1 MASTQQIKGRI
12 RSVKNTKQITRAMQM
27 VAASKMRKAQEAVTS
42 TRYFSQTAR
51 ALLTRLRQLV
61 DVGQYDLY
69 RTRPV
74 KARLIILITS
84 DRGLA
89 GAYDSNALKMYLT
102 ELKKDRENGIKN
114 YTIAIGRKGSH
125 LAARLGDVETV
136 GAYHD
141 FPASPGANE
150 LQPIVTAAV
159 QMYVEETI
167 DAVDIIYTKFVST
180 VTQQTQT
187 LHLLPAGFE
196 EEEVTE
202 QMRLAT
208 FEPSE
213 SAVLESATLRLLEAQ
228 LLQTLLE
235 SFASEESM
243 RMLAM
248 KNATDNATELV
259 DDLTLVFNNA
269 RQAAITQELAEI
281 TGGAEAMSE

>member
-1 MASTQQIKGRI
+1 VASTQQIKSRI
-12 RSVKNTKQITRAMQM
+12 NSVKNTKQITKAMQL
-27 VAASKMRKAQEAVTS
+27 VAASKMRKAQEAVNE

-51 ALLTRLRQLV
+51 ELLTRLRQLV
-61 DVGQYDLY
+61 NVKQYDLY
-69 RTRPV
+69 RDRSV
-74 KARLIILITS
+74 QSRLTILVSS

-89 GAYDSNALKMYLT
+89 GAYDSNVLRRYLA
-102 ELKKDRENGIKN
+102 ELAKDKAAGIKD
-114 YTIAIGRKGSH
+114 YTIAIGRKGSSV
-125 LAARLGDVETV
+125 ATRLHEVEVV
-136 GAYHD
+136 GVYHD
-141 FPASPGANE
+141 FPSNPDANE

-159 QMYVEETI
+159 QMYIEGTI
-167 DAVDIIYTKFVST
+167 DAVDVIFTSFKST
-180 VTQQTQT
+180 ISQQAET
-187 LHLLPAGFE
+187 LRLLPAGFQE
-196 EEEVTE
+196 TDVTE
-202 QMRLAT
+202 QVRLAS

-213 SAVLESATLRLLEAQ
+213 EAVLENATLRLIEAQ
-228 LLQTLLE
+228 LLQALLE

>member
-1 MASTQQIKGRI
+1 MASTQQIKSRI
-12 RSVKNTKQITRAMQM
+12 RSVKNTKQITKAMQL
-27 VAASKMRKAQEAVTS
+27 VAASKMRKAQDAVNQ

-51 ALLTRLRQLV
+51 ELLTRLRQLV
-61 DVGQYDLY
+61 HIANYDLY

-74 KARLIILITS
+74 KSRLVILISS

-102 ELKKDRENGIKN
+102 ELKKDKSAGVKN
-114 YTIAIGRKGSH
+114 YTIAIGRKGAA
-125 LAARLGDVETV
+125 LAARLEDVEVV
-136 GAYHD
+136 GVYHD
-141 FPASPGANE
+141 FPSNPGANE
-150 LQPIVTAAV
+150 LRPIVSAVV
-159 QMYVEETI
+159 QMFVEETI
-167 DAVDIIYTKFVST
+167 DAVDIIYTAFKST
-180 VTQQTQT
+180 VSQQAQL

-196 EEEVTE
+196 ETEVTE
-202 QMRLAT
+202 QVRLAV

-213 SAVLESATLRLLEAQ
+213 EAVLENATIRLVEAQ
-228 LLQTLLE
+228 LLQALLE

>member
-1 MASTQQIKGRI
+1 MASTQLIKSRI
-12 RSVKNTKQITRAMQM
+12 RSVKNTRQITKAMQL
-27 VAASKMRKAQEAVTS
+27 VAASKMRKAQEAVTQ

-51 ALLTRLRQLV
+51 QLLTRLRQLV
-61 DVGQYDLY
+61 DIRQYQLY
-69 RTRPV
+69 STRPV
-74 KARLIILITS
+74 KTRLTILITS

-89 GAYDSNALKMYLT
+89 GAYNGNVLKQYLAV
-102 ELKKDRENGIKN
+102 LKKDQADGVKN
-114 YTIAIGRKGSH
+114 YTIAVGRRGSAI
-125 LAARLGDVETV
+125 AARLDGVEVV
-136 GAYHD
+136 GAYQD
-141 FPASPGANE
+141 FPSNPDAND
-150 LQPIVTAAV
+150 LQPIVSAAV
-159 QMYVEETI
+159 QMFTDQTV
-167 DAVDIIYTKFVST
+167 DAVDVVYTQFKST
-180 VTQQTQT
+180 VVQQAQT

-196 EEEVTE
+196 ETEVTE
-202 QMRLAT
+202 QMRLAE

-213 SAVLESATLRLLEAQ
+213 GAVLQSATLRLLEAQ

-248 KNATDNATELV
+248 KNATDNANELV

>member
-1 MASTQQIKGRI
+1 MASTQQIKSRI
-12 RSVKNTKQITRAMQM
+12 RSVRNTRQITKAMQL

-51 ALLTRLRQLV
+51 LLLTRLRQLV
-61 DVGQYDLY
+61 DIKQYQLY

-74 KARLIILITS
+74 RARLIILITS

-89 GAYDSNALKMYLT
+89 GAYDSNALKMYLA
-102 ELKKDRENGIKN
+102 ELKKDQANSVKN
-114 YTIAIGRKGSH
+114 YTIAIGRKGSV
-125 LAARLGDVETV
+125 LAARLSGVEVV
-136 GAYHD
+136 GAYND
-141 FPASPGANE
+141 FPSSPGANE
-150 LQPIVTAAV
+150 LRPIISAAV
-159 QMYVEETI
+159 QMYIEETI

-180 VTQQTQT
+180 VVQQTQT

-196 EEEVTE
+196 EVEVDE
-202 QMRLAT
+202 QTRLAA
-208 FEPSE
+208 FEPNE
-213 SAVLESATLRLLEAQ
+213 EAVLQNATLRLIEAQ
-228 LLQTLLE
+228 LLQALLE

-248 KNATDNATELV
+248 KNATDNANELV

>member
-1 MASTQQIKGRI
+1 MASTQQIKSRI

-42 TRYFSQTAR
+42 MRYFSQTAR

-61 DVGQYDLY
+61 DVKQYDLY
-69 RTRPV
+69 RTRPT

-89 GAYDSNALKMYLT
+89 GAYDSNAMKMYLT
-102 ELKKDRENGIKN
+102 ELKKDKQSGVKN

-141 FPASPGANE
+141 FPNNPGANE

-159 QMYVEETI
+159 QMYIEETV

-208 FEPSE
+208 FEPNE

-228 LLQTLLE
+228 LLQALLE

>member
-1 MASTQQIKGRI
+1 MASTQQIKSRI
-12 RSVKNTKQITRAMQM
+12 RSVKNTKQITKAMQL

-51 ALLTRLRQLV
+51 ELLTRLRQLV
-61 DVGQYDLY
+61 DVKQYELY

-74 KARLIILITS
+74 KARLIIVISS

-89 GAYDSNALKMYLT
+89 GAYDSNVLKMYLG
-102 ELKKDRENGIKN
+102 ELKNDQAAGVKN

-125 LAARLGDVETV
+125 LAARLGNVETV

-150 LQPIVTAAV
+150 LQPIISAAV
-159 QMYVEETI
+159 QMYIEETI

-180 VTQQTQT
+180 VTQQTQA

-196 EEEVTE
+196 ETEVTE

-208 FEPSE
+208 FEPNE
-213 SAVLESATLRLLEAQ
+213 EAVLQNATLRLLEAQ
-228 LLQTLLE
+228 LLQALLE

-248 KNATDNATELV
+248 KNATDNANELV

>member
-12 RSVKNTKQITRAMQM
+12 RSVKNTKQITKAMQL
-27 VAASKMRKAQEAVTS
+27 VAASKMRKAQESAGQTS
-42 TRYFSQTAR
+42 YFSKTAR
-51 ALLTRLRQLV
+51 ELLTRLRQLV
-61 DVGQYDLY
+61 DIKQYPLY
-69 RTRPV
+69 RSRPI
-74 KARLIILITS
+74 KSRLIILISS

-89 GAYDSNALKMYLT
+89 GAYDSNALKMYLA
-102 ELKKDRENGIKN
+102 ELKKDQAAGVKN
-114 YTIAIGRKGSH
+114 YTIAIGRKGSQ
-125 LAARLGDVETV
+125 LAARLHDVETV

-141 FPASPGANE
+141 FPRDPGANE
-150 LQPIVTAAV
+150 LQPIVSAAV

-167 DAVDIIYTKFVST
+167 DAVDIIYTSFKST
-180 VTQQTQT
+180 VNQQVSM

-196 EEEVTE
+196 EAEVSE
-202 QMRLAT
+202 QVRLAA
-208 FEPSE
+208 FEPNE
-213 SAVLESATLRLLEAQ
+213 EAVLENATLRLLEAQ

>member
-1 MASTQQIKGRI
+1 MASTQQIKSRI
-12 RSVKNTKQITRAMQM
+12 GSVKNTKQITKAMQL
-27 VAASKMRKAQEAVTS
+27 VAASKMRKAQEAVNE

-51 ALLTRLRQLV
+51 ELLTRLRQLIKV
-61 DVGQYDLY
+61 EQYDLY

-74 KARLIILITS
+74 KARLVILISS

-89 GAYDSNALKMYLT
+89 GAYDSNVLKQYIT
-102 ELKKDRENGIKN
+102 ELKKDQSAGVKN
-114 YTIAIGRKGSH
+114 YTIAIGRKGAN
-125 LAARLGDVETV
+125 LAARLHDVEVV
-136 GAYHD
+136 GVYHD
-141 FPASPGANE
+141 FPASPDANE

-159 QMYVEETI
+159 QMYIEQTI
-167 DAVDIIYTKFVST
+167 DAVDVIYTDFKST
-180 VTQQTQT
+180 VSQQVQT
-187 LHLLPAGFE
+187 TRLLPAGFKE
-196 EEEVTE
+196 EQVTE
-202 QMRLAT
+202 QVRLAE

-213 SAVLESATLRLLEAQ
+213 EAVLENATLRLIEAQ
-228 LLQTLLE
+228 LLQALLE

>member
-1 MASTQQIKGRI
+1 MASTQQIKSRI
-12 RSVKNTKQITRAMQM
+12 SSVKNTKQITKAMQL
-27 VAASKMRKAQEAVTS
+27 VAASKMRKAQEAVNQ
-42 TRYFSQTAR
+42 TRYFSRTAR
-51 ALLTRLRQLV
+51 ELLTRLRQLINV
-61 DVGQYDLY
+61 EQYDLY

-74 KARLIILITS
+74 KARLVILISS

-89 GAYDSNALKMYLT
+89 GAYDGNVLKQYIT
-102 ELKKDRENGIKN
+102 ELKKDQAAGVKN
-114 YTIAIGRKGSH
+114 YTIAIGRKGAN
-125 LAARLGDVETV
+125 LAARLHDVEVV
-136 GAYHD
+136 GVYHD
-141 FPASPGANE
+141 FPASPDANE

-159 QMYVEETI
+159 QMYIEQTI
-167 DAVDIIYTKFVST
+167 DAVDVIYTDFKST
-180 VTQQTQT
+180 VSQQVQT
-187 LHLLPAGFE
+187 TRLLPAGFE
-196 EEEVTE
+196 EEQVTE
-202 QMRLAT
+202 QVRLAE

-213 SAVLESATLRLLEAQ
+213 EAVLENATLRLIEAQ
-228 LLQTLLE
+228 LLQALLE

>member
-1 MASTQQIKGRI
+1 MASTQQIKSRI
-12 RSVKNTKQITRAMQM
+12 RSVGNTKQITKAMQL
-27 VAASKMRKAQEAVTS
+27 VAASKMRKAQDAVGQ

-51 ALLTRLRQLV
+51 ELLTRLRQLV
-61 DVGQYDLY
+61 DVAQYDLY

-74 KARLIILITS
+74 KARLIILISS

-89 GAYDSNALKMYLT
+89 GAYDSNVLKTYLA
-102 ELKKDRENGIKN
+102 ELKKDQAAGVKN
-114 YTIAIGRKGSH
+114 YTIAIGRKGSS
-125 LAARLGDVETV
+125 LAARLHDVEVV
-136 GAYHD
+136 GVYHD
-141 FPASPGANE
+141 FPNDPGANE

-159 QMYVEETI
+159 QMYIEQTI
-167 DAVDIIYTKFVST
+167 DAVDIIFTEFKST
-180 VTQQTQT
+180 VSQEVQT

-196 EEEVTE
+196 ETDVTE
-202 QMRLAT
+202 QVRLAS

-213 SAVLESATLRLLEAQ
+213 SAVLENATLRLIEAQ

>member
-1 MASTQQIKGRI
+1 MASTQLIKSRI
-12 RSVKNTKQITRAMQM
+12 RSVKNTRQITKAMQL
-27 VAASKMRKAQEAVTS
+27 VAASKMRKAQEAAGQ

-51 ALLTRLRQLV
+51 ELLTRLRQLV
-61 DVGQYDLY
+61 DIEQYELY
-69 RTRPV
+69 RTREV
-74 KARLIILITS
+74 KARLTILITS

-102 ELKKDRENGIKN
+102 GLKEDQAKGVKN

-125 LAARLGDVETV
+125 LASRLDGVETV

-141 FPASPGANE
+141 FPPSPGANE
-150 LQPIVTAAV
+150 LRPIVSAAV
-159 QMYVEETI
+159 QMFVEQTV
-167 DAVDIIYTKFVST
+167 DAVDIIYTQFKST
-180 VTQQTQT
+180 VVQQTQT
-187 LHLLPAGFE
+187 LRVLPAGFE
-196 EEEVTE
+196 ETEVTE
-202 QMRLAT
+202 QMRLAE

-213 SAVLESATLRLLEAQ
+213 EAVLQNATLRLLEAQ

-248 KNATDNATELV
+248 KNATDNANELV

>member
-1 MASTQQIKGRI
+1 MASTQQIKSRI
-12 RSVKNTKQITRAMQM
+12 RSVKNTKQITKAMQL
-27 VAASKMRKAQEAVTS
+27 VAASKMRKAQEAVNQ

-51 ALLTRLRQLV
+51 ELLTRLRQLV
-61 DVGQYDLY
+61 NVRQYDLY
-69 RTRPV
+69 RSRPV
-74 KARLIILITS
+74 KSRLTILISS

-89 GAYDSNALKMYLT
+89 GAYDSNALRMYLA
-102 ELKKDRENGIKN
+102 ELKKDQVAGIKSS
-114 YTIAIGRKGSH
+114 TIAIGRKGSS
-125 LAARLGDVETV
+125 LATRLHEVEVV
-136 GAYHD
+136 GVYHD
-141 FPASPGANE
+141 FPNNPGANQ

-167 DAVDIIYTKFVST
+167 DAVDIIYTEFKST
-180 VTQQTQT
+180 VSQQAQV

-196 EEEVTE
+196 ETDVTE
-202 QMRLAT
+202 QVRLAA

-213 SAVLESATLRLLEAQ
+213 EAVLENATLRLIEAQ

-248 KNATDNATELV
+248 KNATDNATDLV

-269 RQAAITQELAEI
+269 RQAAITGELAEI
-281 TGGAEAMSE
+281 TGSAEAMSE